1 MKFSLLGGAVSIVP
15 TITVCHGGFF
25 DGILRSLSTRELCR
39 YRSID
44 SPYLPGGALGT
55 IDNHCLPLSGAFGNI
70 ESHCLPLSGAFG
82 TIGNH
87 CLQLGGAFGTIGN
100 HCLPLS
106 GALGTFVNHCF
117 PLIAAVGTIGIGGT
131 SQATAGF
138 QDSDIFQKA
147 IKMMFR
153 RIFWF
158 DFSPF
163 RIQTFNPVLPMH
175 WQSLFATEWSTRYHW
190 Q

>member
-1 MKFSLLGGAVSIVP
+1 M
-15 TITVCHGGFF
+15 
-25 DGILRSLSTRELCR
+25 
-39 YRSID
+39 
-44 SPYLPGGALGT
+44 
-55 IDNHCLPLSGAFGNI
+55 
-70 ESHCLPLSGAFG
+70 
-82 TIGNH
+82 
-87 CLQLGGAFGTIGN
+87 
-100 HCLPLS
+100 
-106 GALGTFVNHCF
+106 
-117 PLIAAVGTIGIGGT
+117 VG
-131 SQATAGF
+131 SFEATAGF

-190 Q
+190 QSLFAKWSSRYDHCQSGELSTTDSQVEPSVASVIDDAFQPGTALLIIPLYHVEAVGGADNHWKRALSVWSLSLIHI